1 MENFNLN
8 TANVNTNATTNA
20 NTNAKEPKAKRQRKV
35 TVARKTD
42 KLKDVIKSAQA
53 KFKQQLHQNLEVKI
67 ECIQWAANKWY
78 NDPMRAWYD
87 IRSKSRLLTNLVD
100 FNLYCNKLGVTAEYA
115 AQHIVYEGPGV
126 INKILRDGVQVAVGE
141 RILMFNKPLYDP
153 KKIDGLIAAPVI
165 PIPITLDMVADAE
178 EPKAEPKEE

>member
-8 TANVNTNATTNA
+8 TANVNTNATANA
-20 NTNAKEPKAKRQRKV
+20 NTNGKEPKVKRQRKV

-67 ECIQWAANKWY
+67 ECIQWAANRWY
-78 NDPMRAWYD
+78 NDPARAWYD
-87 IRSKSRLLTNLVD
+87 ILTQSRVLTNLVD

-115 AQHIVYEGPGV
+115 AQHIVYEGSGMV
-126 INKILRDGVQVAVGE
+126 NKILRFGVQVAVGE

-165 PIPITLDMVADAE
+165 PIPITFDMAAELE
-178 EPKAEPKEE
+178 EPKAEPTKE